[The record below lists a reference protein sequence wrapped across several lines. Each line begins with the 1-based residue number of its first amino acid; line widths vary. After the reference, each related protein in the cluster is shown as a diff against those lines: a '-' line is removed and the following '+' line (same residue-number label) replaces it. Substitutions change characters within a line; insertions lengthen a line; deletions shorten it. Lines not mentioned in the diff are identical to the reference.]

1 MTCTLTFLHRTLVSL
16 DISAFK
22 KKNNLRPAVSQP
34 FFFLSAITSKSRTS
48 KLTLNRNKLHLSQY
62 GVLEELLIGERENE
76 NF

>member
-1 MTCTLTFLHRTLVSL
+1 MTCTLTFLHRTLVRL

-22 KKNNLRPAVSQP
+22 KKQSPTGSQP
-34 FFFLSAITSKSRTS
+34 TVFFLSAITSKSRTY

-62 GVLEELLIGERENE
+62 GVLEELLIGEKENE

>member
-34 FFFLSAITSKSRTS
+34 FFFYLR
-48 KLTLNRNKLHLSQY
+48 LRPNQGHLN
-62 GVLEELLIGERENE
+62 
-76 NF
+76 

>member
-22 KKNNLRPAVSQP
+22 KKNNLQPAVSQP